1 MNQSELKGV
10 SPENPLE
17 TTAAHDTARVLNE
30 ALPYIQR
37 WSGAIFV
44 VKYGGAAMGENG
56 LASQVMQD
64 IVLMH
69 CVGIRP
75 VIVHG
80 GGPEI
85 SDLMKRLGKQPQ
97 FVNGLRVTDAET
109 MELVEMALTGKT
121 NPRLVALIQ
130 QQGGR
135 AIGISGKDGGLI
147 RARKVQGEV
156 DLGFVGEV
164 DAIDPSVV
172 HSTLEAGYIPVIS
185 PVGMGSDGATYN
197 LNADFAAGALAG
209 ALHAAKLILM
219 TDVPGVL
226 SDPDDPT
233 SLISELT
240 REQAKRMI
248 ENGRVSGGMI
258 PKLQAC
264 LTALENGCP
273 RAHIIDGRIPHALL
287 IEVFTD
293 AGIGTMIR

>member
-1 MNQSELKGV
+1 MRV
-10 SPENPLE
+10 PEEAKLQAE
-17 TTAAHDTARVLNE
+17 VLIQ

-44 VKYGGAAMGENG
+44 IKYGGAVMNDDN
-56 LASQVMQD
+56 LAAQVMQD
-64 IVLMH
+64 VVLMH

-85 SDLMKRLGKQPQ
+85 SELMKRVGKQPQ

-135 AIGISGKDGGLI
+135 AVGLSGKDGGLL
-147 RARKVQGEV
+147 RARKLESEV

-164 DAIDPSVV
+164 ESINPEVV
-172 HSTLEAGYIPVIS
+172 HAALQAGYIPVIS
-185 PVGMGSDGATYN
+185 PVAMDASGATYN

-209 ALHAAKLILM
+209 ALGATKFILM

-240 REQAKRMI
+240 REQARRML
-248 ENGRVSGGMI
+248 ENGRVSGGMV
-258 PKLQAC
+258 PKLRAC
-264 LTALENGCP
+264 LDALERGCP
-273 RAHIIDGRIPHALL
+273 RAHIIDGHVPHALL

-293 AGIGTMIR
+293 TGIGTMIR

>member
-1 MNQSELKGV
+1 MSIPDSAKLQAE
-10 SPENPLE
+10 
-17 TTAAHDTARVLNE
+17 VLIQ
-30 ALPYIQR
+30 ALPYIQKWR
-37 WSGAIFV
+37 GAIFV
-44 VKYGGAAMGENG
+44 IKYGGAAMSENG
-56 LASQVMQD
+56 LAAQVMQD

-135 AIGISGKDGGLI
+135 AVGLSGKDGGLI
-147 RARKVQGEV
+147 RARKLESEV

-164 DAIDPSVV
+164 DTVQPEVLLSV
-172 HSTLEAGYIPVIS
+172 LEVGYIPVVS
-185 PVGMGSDGATYN
+185 PIGMGADGASYN

-209 ALHAAKLILM
+209 ALGATKFILM

-226 SDPDDPT
+226 SDPEDPT

-240 REQAKRMI
+240 REQAQRML

-264 LTALENGCP
+264 LQALERGCP

-293 AGIGTMIR
+293 TGIGTMIR

>member
-1 MNQSELKGV
+1 M
-10 SPENPLE
+10 
-17 TTAAHDTARVLNE
+17 
-30 ALPYIQR
+30 
-37 WSGAIFV
+37 
-44 VKYGGAAMGENG
+44 VKYGGAAMGEDG
-56 LASQVMQD
+56 YAAQVMQD
-64 IVLMH
+64 LVLMH

-75 VIVHG
+75 VLVHG

-85 SDLMKRLGKQPQ
+85 SELMKRVGKSPQ

-135 AIGISGKDGGLI
+135 AVGLSGKDGNLI
-147 RARKVQGEV
+147 RARKLQAEV

-164 DAIDPSVV
+164 EQINPEVV
-172 HSTLEAGYIPVIS
+172 LNALAGGYIPVIS
-185 PVGMGSDGATYN
+185 PVGLGADGATYN

-209 ALHAAKLILM
+209 ALKAEKFILM

-226 SDPDDPT
+226 SDPDDPQ
-233 SLISELT
+233 SLISELS
-240 REQAKRMI
+240 REQAQRMLDS
-248 ENGRVSGGMI
+248 GRVSGGMI
-258 PKLQAC
+258 PKLRAC
-264 LTALENGCP
+264 LSALEQGCP

>member
-1 MNQSELKGV
+1 MSIPDSAKIQAE
-10 SPENPLE
+10 
-17 TTAAHDTARVLNE
+17 VLIQ

-44 VKYGGAAMGENG
+44 VKYGGAAMGGNG
-56 LASQVMQD
+56 FAAQVMQD
-64 IVLMH
+64 LVLMH

-75 VIVHG
+75 VLVHG

-85 SDLMKRLGKQPQ
+85 SELMKRVGKQPQ

-135 AIGISGKDGGLI
+135 AVGLSGKDGNLI
-147 RARKVQGEV
+147 RARKLEAEV

-164 DAIDPSVV
+164 EQIHPEVV
-172 HSTLEAGYIPVIS
+172 LNALAGGYIPVVS
-185 PVGMGSDGATYN
+185 PVGLGADGETYN

-209 ALHAAKLILM
+209 ALKAEKFILM

-226 SDPDDPT
+226 SDPDDPR
-233 SLISELT
+233 SLISELS
-240 REQAKRMI
+240 REQAQRML
-248 ENGRVSGGMI
+248 ETGRVSGGMI

-264 LTALENGCP
+264 LHALEQGCP

>member
-1 MNQSELKGV
+1 M
-10 SPENPLE
+10 
-17 TTAAHDTARVLNE
+17 
-30 ALPYIQR
+30 I
-37 WSGAIFV
+37 
-44 VKYGGAAMGENG
+44 KYGGAAMGENG
-56 LASQVMQD
+56 LAAQVMQD

-85 SDLMKRLGKQPQ
+85 SELMKRLGKQPQ

-135 AIGISGKDGGLI
+135 AVGVSGKDGGLI
-147 RARKVQGEV
+147 RARKLESEV

-164 DAIDPSVV
+164 ESVNPSVL
-172 HSTLEAGYIPVIS
+172 HSILEAGYIPVVS
-185 PVGMGSDGATYN
+185 PIGMGADGATYN

-209 ALHAAKLILM
+209 ALNAAKFILM

-226 SDPDDPT
+226 SDPDDPY

-240 REQAKRMI
+240 RDQARRML

-273 RAHIIDGRIPHALL
+273 RAHIIDGRVPHALL
-287 IEVFTD
+287 IEVFTHE
-293 AGIGTMIR
+293 GIGTMIR

>member
-1 MNQSELKGV
+1 MSI
-10 SPENPLE
+10 PD
-17 TTAAHDTARVLNE
+17 AAKLQAEVLIQ

-37 WSGAIFV
+37 WSGATFV
-44 VKYGGAAMGENG
+44 IKYGGAAMGENG
-56 LASQVMQD
+56 SAAQVMQD

-85 SDLMKRLGKQPQ
+85 SELMKRLGKQPQ
-97 FVNGLRVTDAET
+97 FVNGLRITDAET

-147 RARKVQGEV
+147 RARKIESEV

-164 DAIDPSVV
+164 ESIQPRVLHAI
-172 HSTLEAGYIPVIS
+172 LEAGYIPVVS
-185 PVGMGSDGATYN
+185 PIGMGADGATYN

-209 ALHAAKLILM
+209 ALEASKFILM

-226 SDPDDPT
+226 SDPDDPN

-240 REQAKRMI
+240 REQARRML

-293 AGIGTMIR
+293 EGIGTMIR

>member
-1 MNQSELKGV
+1 MSI
-10 SPENPLE
+10 PD
-17 TTAAHDTARVLNE
+17 AAKSQAEVLIQ
-30 ALPYIQR
+30 ALPYIQK
-37 WSGAIFV
+37 WSGATFV
-44 VKYGGAAMGENG
+44 IKYGGAAMGENG
-56 LASQVMQD
+56 LATQVMQD

-130 QQGGR
+130 QQGGH
-135 AIGISGKDGGLI
+135 AIGISGKDCALI
-147 RARKVQGEV
+147 RARKIESEV

-164 DAIDPSVV
+164 EAIQPSVL
-172 HSTLEAGYIPVIS
+172 HAILEAGYIPVVS
-185 PVGMGSDGATYN
+185 PIGMGADGTTYN

-209 ALHAAKLILM
+209 ALEASKFILM

-226 SDPDDPT
+226 SDPDDPS

-240 REQAKRMI
+240 RDQARRML
-248 ENGRVSGGMI
+248 ESGRVSGGMI

-273 RAHIIDGRIPHALL
+273 RAHIIDGRVPHALL

-293 AGIGTMIR
+293 EGIGTMIR

>member
-1 MNQSELKGV
+1 MSI
-10 SPENPLE
+10 PD
-17 TTAAHDTARVLNE
+17 AAKLQAEVLIQ
-30 ALPYIQR
+30 ALPYIQKWR
-37 WSGAIFV
+37 GAIFV

-56 LASQVMQD
+56 LAAQVMQD

-135 AIGISGKDGGLI
+135 AVGLSGKDGGLI
-147 RARKVQGEV
+147 RARKIQSEV

-164 DAIDPSVV
+164 DAIEPSIIL
-172 HSTLEAGYIPVIS
+172 STLEAGYIPVVS
-185 PVGMGSDGATYN
+185 PVGMGADGATYN

-209 ALHAAKLILM
+209 ALGATKFILM

-240 REQAKRMI
+240 REQAQRML

-264 LTALENGCP
+264 LTALESGCP

>member
-1 MNQSELKGV
+1 MGV
-10 SPENPLE
+10 SDSAKFQAE
-17 TTAAHDTARVLNE
+17 VLIQ
-30 ALPYIQR
+30 ALPYIQK

-44 VKYGGAAMGENG
+44 VKYGGAAMSD
-56 LASQVMQD
+56 ASAAQVMQD
-64 IVLMH
+64 LVLMH

-75 VIVHG
+75 VLVHG

-97 FVNGLRVTDAET
+97 FVDGLRVTDAET

-121 NPRLVALIQ
+121 NPRLVGLIQ

-135 AIGISGKDGGLI
+135 AVGISGKDGGLI
-147 RARKVQGEV
+147 RARKLASAV

-164 DAIDPSVV
+164 ASINPDVV
-172 HSTLEAGYIPVIS
+172 YTALRGGYIPVVS
-185 PVGMGSDGATYN
+185 PVGLGIDGATYN

-209 ALHAAKLILM
+209 ALGAQKFILM

-226 SDPDDPT
+226 SDADSPD

-240 REQAKRMI
+240 REQAQRMLDT
-248 ENGRVSGGMI
+248 GRVSGGMI

-264 LTALENGCP
+264 LHALEKGCP
-273 RAHIIDGRIPHALL
+273 RAHILDGRVPHALL

-293 AGIGTMIR
+293 SGIGTMIR

>member
-1 MNQSELKGV
+1 MSIPD
-10 SPENPLE
+10 S
-17 TTAAHDTARVLNE
+17 ARLQAEVLIQ
-30 ALPYIQR
+30 ALPYIQKWR
-37 WSGAIFV
+37 GAIFV
-44 VKYGGAAMGENG
+44 VKYGGAAMSENG
-56 LASQVMQD
+56 LAAQVMQD
-64 IVLMH
+64 LVLMH

-85 SDLMKRLGKQPQ
+85 SELMKRVGKQPQ
-97 FVNGLRVTDAET
+97 FANGLRVTDAET
-109 MELVEMALTGKT
+109 IELVEMALTGKT
-121 NPRLVALIQ
+121 NPRLVSLIQ

-135 AIGISGKDGGLI
+135 AIGLSGKDGGLI
-147 RARKVQGEV
+147 RARKLESEV
-156 DLGFVGEV
+156 DLGFVGEIE
-164 DAIDPSVV
+164 AIDPRVILS
-172 HSTLEAGYIPVIS
+172 SLEAGYIPVIS
-185 PVGMGSDGATYN
+185 PIGLGADGATYN

-209 ALHAAKLILM
+209 ALSALKFIVM

-226 SDPDDPT
+226 SDPDDPH

-240 REQAKRMI
+240 REQAQRML

-264 LTALENGCP
+264 LMALERGCP

-287 IEVFTD
+287 IEIFTD

>member
-1 MNQSELKGV
+1 MSIPDSAKVQAEILIQ
-10 SPENPLE
+10 
-17 TTAAHDTARVLNE
+17 

-44 VKYGGAAMGENG
+44 VKYGGAAMGG
-56 LASQVMQD
+56 SGFAAQVMQD
-64 IVLMH
+64 LVLMH

-75 VIVHG
+75 VLVHG

-85 SDLMKRLGKQPQ
+85 SELMKRVGKQTQ
-97 FVNGLRVTDAET
+97 FMNGLRVTDAET
-109 MELVEMALTGKT
+109 MELVEMVLTGKT

-135 AIGISGKDGGLI
+135 AVGLSGKDGHLI
-147 RARKVQGEV
+147 CARKLQAEV

-164 DAIDPSVV
+164 EQVNPEVV
-172 HSTLEAGYIPVIS
+172 LNALEGGYIPVIS
-185 PVGMGSDGATYN
+185 PIGLGADGETYN

-209 ALHAAKLILM
+209 ALNAEKFVLM

-226 SDPDDPT
+226 GDPDDPH
-233 SLISELT
+233 SLISELS
-240 REQAKRMI
+240 REQAQRMI
-248 ENGRVSGGMI
+248 ETGRVSGGMI

-264 LTALENGCP
+264 LQALELGCP
-273 RAHIIDGRIPHALL
+273 RAHILDGRIPHALL

>member
-1 MNQSELKGV
+1 MSIPDSAKLQAE
-10 SPENPLE
+10 
-17 TTAAHDTARVLNE
+17 VLIQ
-30 ALPYIQR
+30 ALPYIQKWR
-37 WSGAIFV
+37 GAIFV
-44 VKYGGAAMGENG
+44 IKYGGAAMSENG
-56 LASQVMQD
+56 LAAQVMQD

-135 AIGISGKDGGLI
+135 AVGLSGKDGGLI
-147 RARKVQGEV
+147 RARKLESEV

-164 DAIDPSVV
+164 DTVQPEVLLSV
-172 HSTLEAGYIPVIS
+172 LEAGYIPVVS
-185 PVGMGSDGATYN
+185 PIGMGADGASYN

-209 ALHAAKLILM
+209 ALGAAKFILM

-226 SDPDDPT
+226 SDPEDPT

-240 REQAKRMI
+240 REQAQRML

-264 LTALENGCP
+264 LQALERGCP

-293 AGIGTMIR
+293 TGIGTMIR

>member
-1 MNQSELKGV
+1 MS
-10 SPENPLE
+10 
-17 TTAAHDTARVLNE
+17 VLDSAKLQAE
-30 ALPYIQR
+30 VLIQALPYIQK

-44 VKYGGAAMGENG
+44 VKYGGAAMGESS
-56 LASQVMQD
+56 AAMVMQD
-64 IVLMH
+64 LVLMQ

-75 VIVHG
+75 VVVHG

-85 SDLMKRLGKQPQ
+85 SDLMKRLGLQPQ
-97 FVNGLRVTDAET
+97 FVNGLRVTDAAT

-135 AIGISGKDGGLI
+135 ALGISGKDGGLI
-147 RARKVQGEV
+147 RARKLQSEV

-164 DAIDPSVV
+164 EQINPDVIMAA
-172 HSTLEAGYIPVIS
+172 LQAGYIPVVS
-185 PVGMGSDGATYN
+185 PVGLGADGATYN

-209 ALHAAKLILM
+209 ALGAKKFILM

-226 SDPDDPT
+226 SDPDDPH

-240 REQAKRMI
+240 CEQAQRMLG
-248 ENGRVSGGMI
+248 NGRVSGGMI

-264 LTALENGCP
+264 LHALQHGCP
-273 RAHIIDGRIPHALL
+273 RAHILDGRTPHALL

>member
-1 MNQSELKGV
+1 MSI
-10 SPENPLE
+10 PD
-17 TTAAHDTARVLNE
+17 AAKLQAEVLIQ
-30 ALPYIQR
+30 ALPYIQK
-37 WSGAIFV
+37 WSRAVFV
-44 VKYGGAAMGENG
+44 IKYGGAAMGENG
-56 LASQVMQD
+56 LAAQVMQD

-147 RARKVQGEV
+147 RARKVQSEL

-209 ALHAAKLILM
+209 ALQATKFILM

-226 SDPDDPT
+226 SDPNDPT

-240 REQAKRMI
+240 REQVRRML

>member
-1 MNQSELKGV
+1 MRI
-10 SPENPLE
+10 PEEAKLQAE
-17 TTAAHDTARVLNE
+17 VLIQ

-44 VKYGGAAMGENG
+44 IKYGGAVMNDDG
-56 LASQVMQD
+56 LAAQVMQD
-64 IVLMH
+64 VVLMH

-85 SDLMKRLGKQPQ
+85 SELMKRVGKQPQ

-135 AIGISGKDGGLI
+135 AVGLSGKDGGLL
-147 RARKVQGEV
+147 RARKLESEV

-164 DAIDPSVV
+164 ESINPEVV
-172 HSTLEAGYIPVIS
+172 HAALQAGYIPVIS
-185 PVGMGSDGATYN
+185 PVAMDASGATYN

-209 ALHAAKLILM
+209 ALGATKFILM

-240 REQAKRMI
+240 REQARRML
-248 ENGRVSGGMI
+248 ENGRVSGGMV
-258 PKLQAC
+258 PKLRAC
-264 LTALENGCP
+264 LDALERGCP
-273 RAHIIDGRIPHALL
+273 RAHIIDGHVPHALL

-293 AGIGTMIR
+293 TGIGTMIR

>member
-1 MNQSELKGV
+1 MSI
-10 SPENPLE
+10 PD
-17 TTAAHDTARVLNE
+17 AAKLQAEVLIQ

-37 WSGAIFV
+37 WSGATFV
-44 VKYGGAAMGENG
+44 IKYGGAAMGENG
-56 LASQVMQD
+56 LAAQVMQD

-85 SDLMKRLGKQPQ
+85 SEFMKRLGKQPQ
-97 FVNGLRVTDAET
+97 FVNGLRMTDAET

-135 AIGISGKDGGLI
+135 AVGISGKDGGLI
-147 RARKVQGEV
+147 RARKLESEV

-164 DAIDPSVV
+164 ESIQPSVL
-172 HSTLEAGYIPVIS
+172 HAILEAGYIPVVS
-185 PVGMGSDGATYN
+185 PIGMGADGATYN

-209 ALHAAKLILM
+209 ALEASKFILM

-226 SDPDDPT
+226 SDPDDPN

-240 REQAKRMI
+240 REQARRML

-293 AGIGTMIR
+293 EGIGTMIR

>member
-1 MNQSELKGV
+1 MSI
-10 SPENPLE
+10 PD
-17 TTAAHDTARVLNE
+17 AAKLQAEVLIQ
-30 ALPYIQR
+30 ALPYIQK

-56 LASQVMQD
+56 LAAQVMQD

-85 SDLMKRLGKQPQ
+85 SDLMKRLSKQPQ

-147 RARKVQGEV
+147 RARKVQSEV

-164 DAIDPSVV
+164 DAIDPRVV
-172 HSTLEAGYIPVIS
+172 LSTLEAGYIPVVS
-185 PVGMGSDGATYN
+185 PVGMGGDGATYN

-209 ALHAAKLILM
+209 ALQAAKFILM

-240 REQAKRMI
+240 REQAQRML